1 MAQSASALE
10 RKNLVR
16 RTVNPSDKSEQ
27 RITLTRTG
35 RREYAE
41 LLGKADEVQRILFSA
56 LHPDGHAAALAV
68 LRDLAGVHADPE
80 ERDVAPPPRPA
91 S

>member
-16 RTVNPSDKSEQ
+16 RTVNPSDKRER
-27 RITLTRTG
+27 RIALTRSG

-41 LLGKADEVQRILFSA
+41 LLGKADEVQRILFCA